1 MSAKG
6 ATMSAKTATMYA
18 TMYAKVR
25 QGRDHVR
32 EGRDHVRQGRAKL
45 VTMCAKDANHVHQV
59 CAKTPNLT
67 PDQGPAYLT
76 R

>member
-6 ATMSAKTATMYA
+6 ATMYAKDA

-32 EGRDHVRQGRAKL
+32 EERDHVRQGRAKL

-59 CAKTPNLT
+59 CAKTPNLR
-67 PDQGPAYLT
+67 PHL